1 LLRTNRIRILYSI
14 SFEEGFVP
22 SQISL
27 IKFLSIEPL
36 IAPIADLDLTSINWV
51 IVGGESGPKARP
63 IKKEWV
69 DYIHYQCKAYNV
81 PFFFKQ
87 WGKPQFNH
95 DSSDPTI
102 SKDHPMHAKGG
113 CQLNGN
119 IYKEMPIETSL

>member
-1 LLRTNRIRILYSI
+1 MRTNRIRILYSI